1 MIMAPGDASAPRDPW
16 RRIIT
21 GDPLDHGVDFVTM
34 HTLLG
39 HVHVHATV
47 RS

>member
-1 MIMAPGDASAPRDPW
+1 MLGGAYTPYAPVEEC
-16 RRIIT
+16 
-21 GDPLDHGVDFVTM
+21 LNGVDFVTM